1 MKLKRVEISE
11 DERAKLLAQHQ
22 QRVERYREEIERAAS
37 GQTAGAKFVDWQ
49 NPEWDVL
56 ESQAKSSDEGF
67 GCVFAPWEVIGRT
80 TRVRLPGESHVGH
93 RQDALLAEQSVK
105 LGRRVFT
112 PRRRR
117 DLAESGAVI
126 ASIQRKLPGP

>member
-22 QRVERYREEIERAAS
+22 QRVERHREEIERAAS

-56 ESQAKSSDEGF
+56 ESQAKSSDEGDGGF
-67 GCVFAPWEVIGRT
+67 PAGELPQGLEYRT
-80 TRVRLPGESHVGH
+80 NRCNGQIHRLCECGGW
-93 RQDALLAEQSVK
+93 RL
-105 LGRRVFT
+105 
-112 PRRRR
+112 
-117 DLAESGAVI
+117 
-126 ASIQRKLPGP
+126 